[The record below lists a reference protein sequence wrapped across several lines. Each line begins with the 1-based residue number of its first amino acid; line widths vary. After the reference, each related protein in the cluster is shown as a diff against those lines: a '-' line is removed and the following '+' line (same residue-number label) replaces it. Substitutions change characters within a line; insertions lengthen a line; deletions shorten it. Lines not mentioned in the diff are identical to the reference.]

1 MSLEQASAEA
11 MKMDDLLMSMDGEEK
26 MQFTELQRKV
36 SLLQQ
41 GFAQDVAGQQRQD
54 SQIASP
60 RRFTVLFF
68 AAVL

>member
-60 RRFTVLFF
+60 RRLTVLSF